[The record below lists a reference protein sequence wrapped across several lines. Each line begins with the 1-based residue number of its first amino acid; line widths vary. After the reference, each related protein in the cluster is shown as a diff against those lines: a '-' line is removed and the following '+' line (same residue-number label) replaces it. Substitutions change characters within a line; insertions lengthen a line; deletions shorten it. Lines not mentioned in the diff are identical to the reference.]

1 MHSLLCDHRPCH
13 SVSKDTARKGGSP
26 LHRRPD
32 VWPILPAMPTISL
45 MTLFALFTEPVVSK
59 ARAMR
64 LEESARSPR
73 NCRYVYSLGAG
84 TAAVAA
90 MLYSLL
96 VDPVDTS
103 ITQP

>member
-1 MHSLLCDHRPCH
+1 
-13 SVSKDTARKGGSP
+13 
-26 LHRRPD
+26 
-32 VWPILPAMPTISL
+32 

-96 VDPVDTS
+96 VDPVDTALP
-103 ITQP
+103 QPHQLNVAISSVQLLNRVRLCATP